1 MPHVLRTAQAATDL
15 LEIWVYIA
23 QESSMEVADR
33 VLGTVDQKCQA
44 LAEQP
49 GIGRRRDELAPGL
62 RSLPVG
68 SYVVFYR
75 GRENGIEVI
84 RVLHGARDIE
94 ALFNSPS

>member
-1 MPHVLRTAQAATDL
+1 MPQVLRTAQAAIDL

-23 QESSMEVADR
+23 EESSMDAADR
-33 VLGTVDQKCQA
+33 VLGTIDRKCQA

-49 GIGRRRDELAPGL
+49 GMGRRREELASGL

-68 SYVVFYR
+68 SYVIFYR
-75 GRENGIEVI
+75 DQDGGIEVI

-94 ALFNSPS
+94 ALFSPPS